1 MGACKASVIPFVNMI
16 LIVMQCE
23 MLVPSQ
29 LGSSFLTSRGLGALR
44 RHVPVP
50 NQASAVAGMP
60 GRDAVVKAGR

>member
-1 MGACKASVIPFVNMI
+1 MGVCKASVIPFVNMI

-44 RHVPVP
+44 SQVPVP
-50 NQASAVAGMP
+50 RQASTIAGML
-60 GRDAVVKAGR
+60 GRDAVVKARR